1 MSNGPT
7 DCPPNQLNP
16 HISTNMN
23 IPTPPHGQTKKGQR
37 KRANIKI
44 ATLNMNGAHI
54 GSESNM
60 SFEKWSEIN
69 ATMKRE
75 RIVILALQEMHLDE
89 QSLNVVNHLFRKRLS
104 IHNSQSKINPRSTV
118 GVAFAIN
125 KELLYTQ
132 NLEVLELVKKK
143 KSDHLEDEVEQP
155 RGDPTNKCI

>member
-1 MSNGPT
+1 
-7 DCPPNQLNP
+7 
-16 HISTNMN
+16 
-23 IPTPPHGQTKKGQR
+23 
-37 KRANIKI
+37 
-44 ATLNMNGAHI
+44 
-54 GSESNM
+54 M

-104 IHNSQSKINPRSTV
+104 IHNSQSEINPRSTV

-132 NLEVLELVKKK
+132 NLEVLELVKRRVIALKMK
-143 KSDHLEDEVEQP
+143 WNNQEETLLINVYAPNQRTDHRPFWENLESARQ
-155 RGDPTNKCI
+155 R